1 MLDQFD
7 AEYKNFDDAP
17 ISILDAQNQG
27 FAEEMLAK
35 LKENHPELKVEIW
48 RQPIGPVIGAHAGP
62 GTVGIIFTK
71 A

>member
-1 MLDQFD
+1 MLEQFD
-7 AEYKNFDDAP
+7 EKYKNIDDAP
-17 ISILDAQNQG
+17 VCILDADNPEI
-27 FAEEMLAK
+27 ADDMEARLLEA
-35 LKENHPELKVEIW
+35 HPEVKDKIW